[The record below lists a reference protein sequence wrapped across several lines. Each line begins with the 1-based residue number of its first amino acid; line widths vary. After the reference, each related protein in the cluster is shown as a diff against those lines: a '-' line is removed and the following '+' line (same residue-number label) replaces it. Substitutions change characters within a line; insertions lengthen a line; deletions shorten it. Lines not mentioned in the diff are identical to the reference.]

1 MLNNPSNIKRDLR
14 SIIAKDEE
22 NNRQLQIKLENKFN
36 PISQAKW
43 REKQSEL
50 YLNTLIIKNNPSLGQ
65 LLANDLE
72 SNNQNDP
79 MMVSQISMSLLL
91 TITENQIAKYII
103 ERLTTPELS
112 KMNQYWPQIVRDL
125 KKNNLKLNK
134 DAFISKMKS
143 KEDNVAEN
151 VPVQINDQNNND
163 QNNYNNN
170 DQNNENNNNQNN
182 DYEEIEKN
190 RKPDD
195 RLIEDDEIDGIRPFP
210 IGDISTTKYIYNI
223 LNEPT
228 YVYLPE
234 TENEVQ
240 LYANVSDKLK
250 DKKIRKSDYISYIE
264 RRIDRNI
271 ISSKYTRPQLKKVAI
286 DIGFLHLKYW
296 SDNVGNEDLENV
308 KKSGGKIMKGKKK
321 RKIIGRGISEPNK
334 LFINKFTVDLEK
346 LKRNILNV
354 KYTSCRGS
362 VPNMKIERV
371 SEDVK
376 SVLLDILQNKYNSKL
391 FDKLLSD
398 DQRIVSHFVRTLKI
412 KNIDMDNF
420 DKKYQHEYEVL
431 LGEVNCGNSNEQ
443 IKKKLKQYIL
453 RGISEN
459 LIPIAQGLNQILNL

>member
-1 MLNNPSNIKRDLR
+1 MLNNPLNMNRNLR

-22 NNRQLQIKLENKFN
+22 NNRQIQMKLENKFN

-50 YLNTLIIKNNPSLGQ
+50 YLNTLVIKNNPSLGQ

-103 ERLTTPELS
+103 ERLTTPELT

-143 KEDNVAEN
+143 KEENVPEN

-163 QNNYNNN
+163 QNNDNNN
-170 DQNNENNNNQNN
+170 DQNNDNNNNNNN

-190 RKPDD
+190 KTPDD

-234 TENEVQ
+234 TDNEVQ

-296 SDNVGNEDLENV
+296 SENFENEDLENV
-308 KKSGGKIMKGKKK
+308 KKSGGKLVKGKKK
-321 RKIIGRGISEPNK
+321 RKIVGKGISEPNK
-334 LFINKFTVDLEK
+334 VFINKFTVDLEK
-346 LKRNILNV
+346 LKKNILNV

-362 VPNMKIERV
+362 VPSMKIERI

-376 SVLLDILQNKYNSKL
+376 SVLMDILQNKYNSKL

-398 DQRIVSHFVRTLKI
+398 DQRIVSNFVRTLKI

-431 LGEVNCGNSNEQ
+431 LGEVNCGNTNEKVKMQ
-443 IKKKLKQYIL
+443 LKKYIL
-453 RGISEN
+453 RGISEG
-459 LIPIAQGLNQILNL
+459 LIPRAQGLNQILNL

>member
-1 MLNNPSNIKRDLR
+1 MNRNLR

-22 NNRQLQIKLENKFN
+22 NNRQIQMKLENKFN

-50 YLNTLIIKNNPSLGQ
+50 YLNTLVIKNNPSLGQ

-91 TITENQIAKYII
+91 TITENPIAKYII
-103 ERLTTPELS
+103 ERLTTPELT

-143 KEDNVAEN
+143 KEENVPEN
-151 VPVQINDQNNND
+151 VPVQ
-163 QNNYNNN
+163 
-170 DQNNENNNNQNN
+170 NNNQNN
-182 DYEEIEKN
+182 DQNNNQNNDQNNDNNNDQVNEYEEIEKN
-190 RKPDD
+190 KKPDD

-234 TENEVQ
+234 TDNEVH

-296 SDNVGNEDLENV
+296 SENFENEDLENV
-308 KKSGGKIMKGKKK
+308 KKSGGKLKVKGKNK
-321 RKIIGRGISEPNK
+321 RKIIG
-334 LFINKFTVDLEK
+334 
-346 LKRNILNV
+346 
-354 KYTSCRGS
+354 
-362 VPNMKIERV
+362 
-371 SEDVK
+371 
-376 SVLLDILQNKYNSKL
+376 
-391 FDKLLSD
+391 
-398 DQRIVSHFVRTLKI
+398 
-412 KNIDMDNF
+412 
-420 DKKYQHEYEVL
+420 
-431 LGEVNCGNSNEQ
+431 
-443 IKKKLKQYIL
+443 
-453 RGISEN
+453 
-459 LIPIAQGLNQILNL
+459 